1 LLKGV
6 IRVRD
11 HKRKTLP
18 NGKIQY
24 VVYKDDMHKMSTVS
38 MLEAQS
44 YVDAHILEDKNKCI
58 AVDRLAEKNRTK
70 KIQRHV

>member
-1 LLKGV
+1 MWNY
-6 IRVRD
+6 
-11 HKRKTLP
+11 KRKTLP

-38 MLEAQS
+38 MLEAQN
-44 YVDAHILEDKNKCI
+44 YVDAHNLEDKNNRI
-58 AVDRLAEKNRTK
+58 TADRLAEKNRTK